1 MENQIDLDAAER
13 VFAESTDGTIGLE
26 EEFGITSLDTL
37 DLAPRFEELRA
48 AASSDSVLSD
58 AIAGELI
65 NSEIEIRSGRGVN
78 LADALKRQQDLRSRL
93 FALARVQG
101 VGLSATG
108 AHPWADYRHQQII
121 DTDHYRRVE
130 DGLRWVASRNNTFSL
145 HVHVGVKGADRA
157 VRVCDRLR
165 AVLPSLL
172 AISASSPFVD
182 GVDSGLHSVRTQLF
196 TRSFPRCGIPD
207 AFGSWEAYREYVDQL
222 INWGSI
228 VEYTQV
234 WWSIRPHFSFGTVEV
249 RICDAQPT
257 AEQSDALASLIAA
270 CVLQATRD
278 EDEQRPNLEVSGRL
292 LEENLWRA
300 IRYGLDGKLIDF
312 DLSTEFSS
320 AAVLDR
326 LLEWTRPV
334 RDELGIDPKFP
345 AENSSQRQRRLI
357 GEGRTMREVFSQT
370 CSETASS
377 YSGEYD

>member
-65 NSEIEIRSGRGVN
+65 NSEIEIRSGRGAD

-101 VGLSATG
+101 VGLSATA

>member
-1 MENQIDLDAAER
+1 MA
-13 VFAESTDGTIGLE
+13 
-26 EEFGITSLDTL
+26 
-37 DLAPRFEELRA
+37 
-48 AASSDSVLSD
+48 
-58 AIAGELI
+58 
-65 NSEIEIRSGRGVN
+65 
-78 LADALKRQQDLRSRL
+78 
-93 FALARVQG
+93 
-101 VGLSATG
+101 
-108 AHPWADYRHQQII
+108 
-121 DTDHYRRVE
+121 
-130 DGLRWVASRNNTFSL
+130 
-145 HVHVGVKGADRA
+145 
-157 VRVCDRLR
+157 
-165 AVLPSLL
+165 
-172 AISASSPFVD
+172 
-182 GVDSGLHSVRTQLF
+182 
-196 TRSFPRCGIPD
+196 
-207 AFGSWEAYREYVDQL
+207 QL

-278 EDEQRPNLEVSGRL
+278 ADEQRPNLEVSGRL

-300 IRYGLDGKLIDF
+300 IRYGLDGKLVDF
-312 DLSTEFSS
+312 ESGNEFSS

-345 AENSSQRQRRLI
+345 AENSSQRQQRLI